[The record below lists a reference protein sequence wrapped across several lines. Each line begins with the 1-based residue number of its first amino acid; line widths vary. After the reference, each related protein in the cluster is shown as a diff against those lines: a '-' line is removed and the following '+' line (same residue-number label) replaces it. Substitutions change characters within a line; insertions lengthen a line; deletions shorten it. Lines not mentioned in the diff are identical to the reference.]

1 MMLLRRVRDPVLAGS
16 LFLSVGRAVY
26 GGKVDIVR
34 VDAKQRVRLCAC
46 GMARGSLWI
55 WGLSVERRFR

>member
-1 MMLLRRVRDPVLAGS
+1 MMLQLRGRDPVLAGS

-34 VDAKQRVRLCAC
+34 VDAKQRVRVCVC
-46 GMARGSLWI
+46 GMARGSLLI
-55 WGLSVERRFR
+55 WGLSV